1 MVCLYTMAREDLQ
14 KLKIDKRGAARPRR
28 SGVVWR
34 WTAFVLVLLALL
46 FLTRWVF
53 FPPTVEVEVTTVSR
67 VYPSLGF
74 TVLNASGYVVA
85 QRKAAVA
92 AKTTGRLEW
101 LGVEEG
107 SRVREGEV
115 IARLESRDVAAARD
129 RAAAGLERAR
139 AVLAEADAE
148 ANEAE
153 LSFRR
158 FQELLAGGFVSRA
171 EYDAALARRDRARA
185 GVASARAAV
194 AAAAA
199 ELREAEV
206 AFDYTRVR
214 APFDAVVL
222 TKNAD
227 IGDIL
232 TPIGAAAEARAAV
245 VNIADLDS
253 LQVEAD
259 VSESSLEKVGVGQPC
274 EIRLDALPEE
284 RFAGEVHMI
293 VPTADRSK
301 ATVLVKVRF
310 LDPDPRILPEMSA
323 RVAFLARAPAEEE
336 RTPRTALHA
345 AALRRQNGRTEV
357 FVIRAGRAV
366 ATPVTPGEA
375 IGDLVEI
382 REGVETGEKVVLRP
396 LEKMRDGIRVKTPE

>member
-28 SGVVWR
+28 RGVAWR
-34 WTAFVLVLLALL
+34 WTAFILVPLALL
-46 FLTRWVF
+46 FLARWVF

-139 AVLAEADAE
+139 AVLAEAEAE
-148 ANEAE
+148 AHEAE

-171 EYDAALARRDRARA
+171 EYDAAEARRDRTRA
-185 GVASARAAV
+185 GVESARAAV
-194 AAAAA
+194 VAAAA

-259 VSESSLEKVGVGQPC
+259 VSESSLEKVSVGQPC

-323 RVAFLARAPAEEE
+323 RVAFLAREPAEEE

-345 AALRRQNGRTEV
+345 AAVRRQNGRTEV
-357 FVIRAGRAV
+357 FVVRQGRAV
-366 ATPVTPGEA
+366 ATPVTTGEA
-375 IGDLVEI
+375 IGDMVEI
-382 REGVETGEKVVLRP
+382 QEGVQPGEKVVLRP

>member
-1 MVCLYTMAREDLQ
+1 
-14 KLKIDKRGAARPRR
+14 
-28 SGVVWR
+28 
-34 WTAFVLVLLALL
+34 
-46 FLTRWVF
+46 
-53 FPPTVEVEVTTVSR
+53 VEVTSVSR

-107 SRVREGEV
+107 SRVRSGEV

-139 AVLAEADAE
+139 AVLAEAEAE
-148 ANEAE
+148 AHEAE

-158 FQELLAGGFVSRA
+158 FQELLAGGFVSLA
-171 EYDAALARRDRARA
+171 EYDAAEARRDRTRA
-185 GVASARAAV
+185 GVESARAAV

-259 VSESSLEKVGVGQPC
+259 VSESSLEKVSVGQPC

-323 RVAFLARAPAEEE
+323 RVAFLAREPNEEE

-345 AALRRQNGRTEV
+345 AALRRQDGRTEV
-357 FVIRAGRAV
+357 FVVRQGRAV
-366 ATPVTPGEA
+366 ATPVTPGES

-382 REGVETGEKVVLRP
+382 REGVKPGEKVVLRP

>member
-28 SGVVWR
+28 RGVAWR
-34 WTAFVLVLLALL
+34 WTAFILVPLALL
-46 FLTRWVF
+46 FLARWVF

-139 AVLAEADAE
+139 AVLAEAEAE
-148 ANEAE
+148 AHEAE

-171 EYDAALARRDRARA
+171 EYDAAEARRDRTRA
-185 GVASARAAV
+185 GVESARAAV

-259 VSESSLEKVGVGQPC
+259 VSESSLEKVSVGQPC

-323 RVAFLARAPAEEE
+323 RVAFLAREPAEEE

-345 AALRRQNGRTEV
+345 AAVRRQNGRTEV
-357 FVIRAGRAV
+357 FVVRQGRAV
-366 ATPVTPGEA
+366 ATPVTTGEA
-375 IGDLVEI
+375 IGDMVEI
-382 REGVETGEKVVLRP
+382 REGVETGEKVVLRH

>member
-1 MVCLYTMAREDLQ
+1 MAREDLQ

-28 SGVVWR
+28 RGVAWR
-34 WTAFVLVLLALL
+34 WTAFILVPLALL
-46 FLTRWVF
+46 FLARWVF

-107 SRVREGEV
+107 SRVRSGEV

-139 AVLAEADAE
+139 AVLAEAEAE
-148 ANEAE
+148 AHEAE

-171 EYDAALARRDRARA
+171 EYDAAEARRDRTRA
-185 GVASARAAV
+185 GVESARAAV

-259 VSESSLEKVGVGQPC
+259 VSESSLEKVSVGQPC

-323 RVAFLARAPAEEE
+323 RVAFLARKPAEEE

-345 AALRRQNGRTEV
+345 AAVRRQNGRTEV
-357 FVIRAGRAV
+357 FVVRQGRAV
-366 ATPVTPGEA
+366 ATPVTTGEA

-382 REGVETGEKVVLRP
+382 REGVKPGEKVVLRP

>member
-1 MVCLYTMAREDLQ
+1 MAREDLQ
-14 KLKIDKRGAARPRR
+14 KLKIDKGGAARPRR
-28 SGVVWR
+28 SSAAWR
-34 WTAFVLVLLALL
+34 WTAFLLVSLALL
-46 FLTRWVF
+46 LLAWRVF

-85 QRKAAVA
+85 QRKSAVA

-107 SRVREGEV
+107 SRVRSGEV

-139 AVLAEADAE
+139 AVLVEAGADVREAD
-148 ANEAE
+148 
-153 LSFRR
+153 LSFLR

-171 EYDAALARRDRARA
+171 EYDSAEARRDRSRA

-194 AAAAA
+194 AAAEA

-232 TPIGAAAEARAAV
+232 TPLGAAAEAKAAV
-245 VNIADLDS
+245 VNIADLNS

-323 RVAFLARAPAEEE
+323 RVAFLARAPAREE

-345 AALRRQNGRTEV
+345 AAVRRQNGRTEV
-357 FVIRAGRAV
+357 FVVHQGRAV

-375 IGDLVEI
+375 IGDMVEI
-382 REGVETGEKVVLRP
+382 REGVKPGEKVVLRP